1 MTNAEKNAIIIAARI
16 AAFKAKM
23 DSSEGTWHRD
33 DVLFML
39 CFLLVI
45 GAGDNIAKNFYPY
58 TFGVKKIKNGIE
70 ITLDDKKFR
79 LRNDDLD
86 TIFPADNQGLDRKPY
101 WLEWFDRYED
111 GQYIVNAAEC
121 AFIALWHRAYFNS
134 TTDRGFVI
142 MRQLLQG
149 LEDLGGK
156 STQNHLDN
164 LMAWYDKYYTKIK
177 EAFPAMLVNEDMM
190 RYERARVAQLS
201 GTKGTY
207 SEVNPLR
214 QELGDHMITD
224 RGWMKKRLVYIMSMS
239 SYGDFAHDASSG
251 TIVFRLNGNATFDLT
266 PSITMY
272 PTVTAGQTPIRGAR
286 TMAGAVCQ
294 IMASGT
300 DLDSMINGADYLTDI
315 GEWYNKPIRN
325 NLTVNARML
334 KELILGTDDDTKIQN
349 MAITISALTVGTC
362 PSLRVL
368 DVRNI
373 STLTGEVSLANCR
386 LLDAV
391 YAEGTSLTNISL
403 ADGCPITTLQY
414 PSTNQY
420 ITLRGLP
427 LLTTSGINYMN
438 CATSITQFLVSNCPN
453 VNAIQML
460 GSIIDAQSTQT
471 LTRVYVDGFD
481 ETYDNDHIIDVLLK
495 LVNGYQAIDI
505 NGYDIPGKPILSGT
519 ITIDAN
525 ISQTKY
531 DTLMAAFGAN
541 GLVINS
547 NGFFLDFE
555 DSRVWEIC
563 SYNWGETYDVQEL
576 DEKDRPMVGTFE
588 EVLDSTPVKSNTVIN
603 TSDGTESASTGRS
616 ASDFI
621 DIGDYD
627 NIKSSVAL
635 SNSVFYDSAQE
646 YVSAAN
652 LTTSYLAI
660 PKGVKYVKVSGYNDD
675 MDSAVLTGQG
685 TNNKT
690 VGGHGGVV
698 GSGTLE
704 GGQEEGYIY
713 SEYFFA
719 CSTAIDKHG
728 DVPATAARTVK
739 YRIEWEVT
747 GATPTMEGAPWEIPA
762 QSATTNKCLWVGQ
775 YTSAMAATDL
785 MAITVENWESTEFWE
800 SQESI
805 ISDGDGKFHTYVTCT
820 NDCQYLR
827 VLMRAVAGVTVK
839 FKIVSVGVT
848 KLPAGITLEQCA
860 AVTSLSNKLNSNS
873 LLRTFRELRYFG
885 YMTNPN
891 LSACPNLKT
900 IFTGRF
906 TAIASDWSL
915 KHLPHALLPALK
927 TASNWPFRGAGQT
940 YTCLDVGYYTGSLNE
955 TLAYIEKTK
964 YIIIRNKTVNTL
976 YRSISAGTVFV
987 REDMVEAFQAHS
999 YWNKDTIAPIGGNEW
1014 VTAFGSTSE
1023 YANVQYYAPDM
1034 YEWYVEEYEKAK
1046 AAANLD

>member
-86 TIFPADNQGLDRKPY
+86 TILPSDNQGLDRKPY

-111 GQYIVNAAEC
+111 GQYIVNAAEG

-481 ETYDNDHIIDVLLK
+481 ETYDNDHILDVLLK

-525 ISQTKY
+525 ISHTKY

-541 GLVINS
+541 GLVINA
-547 NGFFLDFE
+547 NGFFLNFE

-563 SYNWGETYDVQEL
+563 AYNWGETYDL
-576 DEKDRPMVGTFE
+576 K
-588 EVLDSTPVKSNTVIN
+588 EVN
-603 TSDGTESASTGRS
+603 GE
-616 ASDFI
+616 
-621 DIGDYD
+621 
-627 NIKSSVAL
+627 
-635 SNSVFYDSAQE
+635 
-646 YVSAAN
+646 
-652 LTTSYLAI
+652 
-660 PKGVKYVKVSGYNDD
+660 
-675 MDSAVLTGQG
+675 
-685 TNNKT
+685 
-690 VGGHGGVV
+690 GGVV
-698 GSGTLE
+698 DAGTLE
-704 GGQEEGYIY
+704 ANGDTLVY
-713 SEYFFA
+713 SDHVF
-719 CSTAIDKHG
+719 CSSQAISAHSG
-728 DVPATAARTVK
+728 IPATAASAHR
-739 YRIEWEVT
+739 YRIEITV
-747 GATPTMEGAPWEIPA
+747 EGGRALDGVNAPWDIA
-762 QSATTNKCLWVGQ
+762 TASAVGNAIFYPVQ
-775 YTSAMAATDL
+775 YSSAMAAVALGT
-785 MAITVENWESTEFWE
+785 ITAENWADSAFWAE
-800 SQESI
+800 QTILQNGSEA
-805 ISDGDGKFHTYVTCT
+805 GKYIATVTT
-820 NDCQYLR
+820 TTAAQYLR
-827 VLMRAVAGVTVK
+827 LGIRAVAGTIVNW
-839 FKIVSVGVT
+839 KIVSVGVT
-848 KLPAGITLEQCA
+848 KMPSGITKEQCA
-860 AVTSLSNKLNSNS
+860 AVTSLSNKFKQNTLIT
-873 LLRTFRELRYFG
+873 RFPELIHFTS
-885 YMTNPN
+885 MTN
-891 LSACPNLKT
+891 LSAGTGFGGCTNLTYVNCKNIT
-900 IFTGRF
+900 VLGGGTGTYDKNF
-906 TAIASDWSL
+906 YGTSIESVYMPSL
-915 KHLPHALLPALK
+915 VSIGQYALQSGPSYA
-927 TASNWPFRGAGQT
+927 TAGQSKFHNPAVYVLGESFST
-940 YTCLDVGYYTGSLNE
+940 FSHRFAFLYVYRKKIIILATVPPSGQVLENVGSWYTEIYVPDASYDAYYDAPVFANRKSQLKRLSEYTGERFWEN
-955 TLAYIEKTK
+955 
-964 YIIIRNKTVNTL
+964 
-976 YRSISAGTVFV
+976 
-987 REDMVEAFQAHS
+987 
-999 YWNKDTIAPIGGNEW
+999 
-1014 VTAFGSTSE
+1014 
-1023 YANVQYYAPDM
+1023 
-1034 YEWYVEEYEKAK
+1034 
-1046 AAANLD
+1046 